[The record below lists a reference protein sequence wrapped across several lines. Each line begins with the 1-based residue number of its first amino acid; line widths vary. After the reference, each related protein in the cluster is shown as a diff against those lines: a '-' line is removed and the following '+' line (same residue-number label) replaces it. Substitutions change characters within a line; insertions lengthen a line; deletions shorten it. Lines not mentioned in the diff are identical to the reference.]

1 MAKRMLSNEQR
12 VSLRK
17 EIKARLSKKEKSA
30 VIIKAISESYGIAPI
45 TARWYLNGVKDTRP
59 GRKPGKK
66 SRAKRRT
73 SKRKVRR
80 RRKTKATRR
89 AGSNGRR
96 SDSTGSL
103 QAAIQKTAQR
113 ARKAKKLYSKWKAAL
128 GHARE
133 IRSLEART
141 RKSAIAA
148 EALAKK
154 LGKRIRKLT
163 AR

>member
-1 MAKRMLSNEQR
+1 MAKRMLSKDQR

-17 EIKARLSKKEKSA
+17 EIKARLSKKEKPA
-30 VIIKAISESYGIAPI
+30 VIIKAVSESYGIATV
-45 TARWYLNGVKDTRP
+45 TARWYLNGVKDSRP
-59 GRKPGKK
+59 GRKPGRKAGA
-66 SRAKRRT
+66 RKRG

-80 RRKTKATRR
+80 RRKTKAARR

-96 SDSTGSL
+96 SHFTGSL
-103 QAAIQKTAQR
+103 QAAIQKSARR

-128 GHARE
+128 GNARE

-141 RKSAIAA
+141 RKAAIAA

-154 LGKRIRKLT
+154 LGNRIRQLT